1 METYKAL
8 ATGLL
13 LIGLTLA
20 GTPAR
25 ADVFRCTDRG
35 GKTSY
40 QSLPCPE
47 AHAAKRLELGHGETA
62 RTVSA
67 KPPPPSATAL
77 HLSRERA
84 SNGWGIVFLDDAMDL
99 PAPAAAPTPAPA
111 AVSENPS
118 ARPVRPTSATLP
130 SKR

>member
-8 ATGLL
+8 AAGLL
-13 LIGLTLA
+13 LLGLTLA
-20 GTPAR
+20 VTPAR
-25 ADVFRCTDRG
+25 ADVLRCTDRE
-35 GKTSY
+35 GKVSY

-47 AHAAKRLELGHGETA
+47 AHASRRLELGQGETA

-84 SNGWGIVFLDDAMDL
+84 TSGWGIVFLDDAMDL
-99 PAPAAAPTPAPA
+99 PAPAPAPVYA
-111 AVSENPS
+111 SPS
-118 ARPVRPTSATLP
+118 ARPAHPMSASLP

>member
-8 ATGLL
+8 AAGLL
-13 LIGLTLA
+13 LIGLMLA

-35 GKTSY
+35 GKISY

-47 AHAAKRLELGHGETA
+47 AHAAKRLELGQGETA
-62 RTVSA
+62 RTVPA
-67 KPPPPSATAL
+67 KPPTPSATAV

-84 SNGWGIVFLDDAMDL
+84 SSGWGIVFLDDAMDL

-111 AVSENPS
+111 AVYASPS
-118 ARPVRPTSATLP
+118 ARPAHPMSASLP